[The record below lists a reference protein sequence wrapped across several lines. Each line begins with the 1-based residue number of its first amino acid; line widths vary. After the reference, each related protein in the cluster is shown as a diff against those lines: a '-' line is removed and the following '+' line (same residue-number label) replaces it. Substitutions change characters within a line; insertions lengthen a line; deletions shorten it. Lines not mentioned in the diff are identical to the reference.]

1 MKPYRVILANQPR
14 LLRSLLRRV
23 LQKSADMDVVGEV
36 TDLDNLPPKVEQTNA
51 QWVIVSLW
59 RNGDF
64 PEAFRSLLVKHPAL
78 CLLGLA
84 ADGSQAIIRCPG
96 AAEFAVSNL
105 SLESLFAAL
114 RSREPNERV
123 PAEKLR

>member
-23 LQKSADMDVVGEV
+23 LRRTGDIDVVGEV
-36 TDLDNLPPKVEQTNA
+36 TDLENLPPEVEETDA

-59 RNGDF
+59 RNGDL
-64 PEAFRSLLVKHPAL
+64 PETLRSLMVDHPAL

-84 ADGSQAIIRCPG
+84 ADGSQARIRCPG
-96 AAEFAVSNL
+96 SAEFAVPNI
-105 SLESLFAAL
+105 SLDHLFATL
-114 RSREPNERV
+114 RSREPSERV
-123 PAEKLR
+123 PVEKLH

>member
-23 LQKSADMDVVGEV
+23 LRNTGDIDVVGEI
-36 TDLDNLPPKVEQTNA
+36 TDLENLPPQVEQTDA
-51 QWVIVSLW
+51 QWVIVSMW
-59 RNGDF
+59 RNNDF
-64 PEAFRSLLVKHPAL
+64 PETLHSLTVEHPAL

-84 ADGSQAIIRCPG
+84 ADGSQVIVRCPG
-96 AAEFAVSNL
+96 AAEVAVSNP

-114 RSREPNERV
+114 RTWGSGNGSLPK
-123 PAEKLR
+123 ALR

>member
-23 LQKSADMDVVGEV
+23 LRKTGDIDVVGEV
-36 TDLDNLPPKVEQTNA
+36 SDLENLPPKVEQTDA
-51 QWVIVSLW
+51 QWVIVSSW

-64 PEAFRSLLVKHPAL
+64 PEAFRSLMVEHPAL

-84 ADGSQAIIRCPG
+84 ADGSQAIIHCPG
-96 AAEFAVSNL
+96 AAEFTVSNL
-105 SLESLFAAL
+105 SLESLFATL
-114 RSREPNERV
+114 RSREPSARV

>member
-23 LQKSADMDVVGEV
+23 LRKTEDIDVVGEV
-36 TDLDNLPPKVEQTNA
+36 TDLNNLPPKLDQTDA

-64 PEAFRSLLVKHPAL
+64 PEVFRSLMVEHPAL

-84 ADGSQAIIRCPG
+84 ADGSRAIIRCPG
-96 AAEFAVSNL
+96 STELAVSNI
-105 SLESLFAAL
+105 SLESLFATL
-114 RSREPNERV
+114 RSREPSARA
-123 PAEKLR
+123 PAEKLH